1 MRPGHPHSAEAVL
14 ELCVLLLLF
23 SSYVLCVYKCDLSIL
38 YSCVVVLMFTFYRKM
53 LCTLY

>member
-38 YSCVVVLMFTFYRKM
+38 YSRVVVLMFTFYRKM